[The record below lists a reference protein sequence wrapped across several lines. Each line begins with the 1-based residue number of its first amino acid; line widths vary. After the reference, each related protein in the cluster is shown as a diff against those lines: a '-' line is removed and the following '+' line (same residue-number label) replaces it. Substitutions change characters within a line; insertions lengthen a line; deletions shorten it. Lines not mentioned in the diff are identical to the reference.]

1 MKKDVEQISVKT
13 VRATSPLHKLLMVL
27 HTECQKQPSRV
38 FRHSPVLNIFENTG
52 GRVLIV
58 VMTACGNFTFNW
70 ILTLKTS
77 FLCLLI

>member
-38 FRHSPVLNIFENTG
+38 FRHSPVLKIFENSP
-52 GRVLIV
+52 
-58 VMTACGNFTFNW
+58 CCSND
-70 ILTLKTS
+70 
-77 FLCLLI
+77 CLWKLYL

>member
-27 HTECQKQPSRV
+27 HTECQTQPSRV
-38 FRHSPVLNIFENTG
+38 FRHSPVLNIFENAG

-58 VMTACGNFTFNW
+58 VKTVCGNFTFNW